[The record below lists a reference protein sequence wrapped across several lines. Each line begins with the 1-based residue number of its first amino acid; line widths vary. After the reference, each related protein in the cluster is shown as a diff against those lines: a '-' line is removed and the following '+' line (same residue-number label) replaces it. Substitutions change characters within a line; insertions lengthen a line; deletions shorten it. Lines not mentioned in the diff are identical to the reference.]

1 MAFLWQIGIISSR
14 SLLYLI
20 GYNGSSA
27 QQMLRGLDSRVWQGL
42 MQADCRRAYV
52 CRERVIGEPSFSD
65 RTACAPARRVARS
78 YPQAR
83 GSAVRPIGMNA
94 LAEAGRGVKI

>member
-42 MQADCRRAYV
+42 TQADCRRAYM
-52 CRERVIGEPSFSD
+52 CRERVIGGPSFSD
-65 RTACAPARRVARS
+65 RIRLCAGPKSCQVLSAGTRFGAPA
-78 YPQAR
+78 
-83 GSAVRPIGMNA
+83 NWD
-94 LAEAGRGVKI
+94 ECTC